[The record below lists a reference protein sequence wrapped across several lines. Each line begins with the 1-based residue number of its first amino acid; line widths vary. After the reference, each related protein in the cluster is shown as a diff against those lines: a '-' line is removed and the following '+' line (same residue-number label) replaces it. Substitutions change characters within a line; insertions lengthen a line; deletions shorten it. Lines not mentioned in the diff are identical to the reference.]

1 MVRDT
6 GDLMVTATRWRKYG
20 KDRLY
25 VTAADEVRIGWRDL
39 ITGEDHLEQPTLA
52 AEYAAAV
59 SDWIAANS
67 MPPLPPP
74 TASALI
80 VAEVVELVEEP
91 TAPTDDWTDLAG
103 RRAGTMARDQAILE
117 RQAAPVRT
125 TLARVLRVHTDE
137 RAWRIGAD
145 GEEMVGARLEKLV
158 KKDPRWRF
166 FNAIPVWDGDSDI
179 DHLVIGPGGV
189 FSLNAKH
196 HPGAKIWVA
205 GDTFMVNGQRNQYV
219 RTSRREAAM
228 VSSCLNAATG
238 LDIQAVGV
246 IVPVRADDITIKTP
260 PNGVHIVSRGA
271 LATWL
276 RKQPPLLNDDTIST
290 LFEAARRSTTW
301 TKKA

>member
-1 MVRDT
+1 
-6 GDLMVTATRWRKYG
+6 MVTATRWRKYG

-39 ITGEDHLEQPTLA
+39 ITGEDHLERPTLA

-59 SDWIAANS
+59 SDWLASNS

-91 TAPTDDWTDLAG
+91 TAPTDEWTDLAG
-103 RRAGTMARDQAILE
+103 RRAGTMARDQTILE

-137 RAWRIGAD
+137 RAWRVGAD

-166 FNAIPVWDGDSDI
+166 FNAIPVWDGDSDV

-238 LDIQAVGV
+238 LDIQVVGV

-276 RKQPPLLNDDTIST
+276 RKQPSQLNDDTIST

>member
-1 MVRDT
+1 
-6 GDLMVTATRWRKYG
+6 MVTTTRWRKYG

-25 VTAADEVRIGWRDL
+25 VTADDEMRIGWRDL
-39 ITGEDHLEQPTLA
+39 ITGEDHLEQTALA

-59 SDWIAANS
+59 SEWIAANS
-67 MPPLPPP
+67 ESELPPP
-74 TASALI
+74 TTPVLVASE
-80 VAEVVELVEEP
+80 EVEP
-91 TAPTDDWTDLAG
+91 AQEPSEQPGEWTDLAG
-103 RRAGTMARDQAILE
+103 RRAGTMAREQAILE

-158 KKDPRWRF
+158 KKEPRWRF
-166 FNAIPVWDGDSDI
+166 LNAIPVWDGDSDI

-205 GDTFMVNGQRNQYV
+205 GDTFIVNGQRNQYV

-228 VSSCLNAATG
+228 VSACLKAATG
-238 LDIQAVGV
+238 LDAQAVGV

-260 PNGVHIVSRGA
+260 PNGVHIVSRVS
-271 LATWL
+271 LVTWL
-276 RKQPPLLNDDTIST
+276 RKQPALLDNDTIST

-301 TKKA
+301 TKKL